1 MEAHVV
7 AGEGHLAVLDAVLEG
22 LMEMRHAVTRKDRG
36 ITDDGVG
43 TIGGDVGIANGQR
56 SVVGSKPAED
66 SVGGIGLVVELE
78 QTVLERPEN
87 ELVANIGLGN
97 GAHGARTVGSKGL
110 DTL

>member
-1 MEAHVV
+1 MPFLTLYLKRLV
-7 AGEGHLAVLDAVLEG
+7 
-22 LMEMRHAVTRKDRG
+22 EMRHAVTRKDRG